1 MEYLNRIELTG
12 IVGSVRHIE
21 LSSRRCARLALVTNY
36 SYKAEDGAEVI
47 ESTWHN
53 IMAFSSE
60 KITCLENIAKGSRIH
75 LVGRLVSRR
84 YIGQDGCE
92 RLSFEVR
99 ASRMELL
106 GGSEQLQ
113 NESEK

>member
-12 IVGSVRHIE
+12 IVGSVRHIDFA
-21 LSSRRCARLALVTNY
+21 SGRCARLALVTNY
-36 SYKAEDGAEVI
+36 AYTAEDGTPVI

-60 KITCLENIAKGSRIH
+60 KITCLDRIAKGSRLH
-75 LVGRLVSRR
+75 VVGRLVSRR

-106 GGSEQLQ
+106 DGSEPLQ
-113 NESEK
+113 NESDK